1 MHIAI
6 MCIRAGTNNNILSRI
21 IQYYAYIIIILLY
34 SSSMHTRVLYIYKY
48 IYIMHN
54 ILLASILIII
64 VPIVYDGYYLV

>member
-1 MHIAI
+1 

-34 SSSMHTRVLYIYKY
+34 SSSMHTRVLYIYIYIY

-64 VPIVYDGYYLV
+64 VPT